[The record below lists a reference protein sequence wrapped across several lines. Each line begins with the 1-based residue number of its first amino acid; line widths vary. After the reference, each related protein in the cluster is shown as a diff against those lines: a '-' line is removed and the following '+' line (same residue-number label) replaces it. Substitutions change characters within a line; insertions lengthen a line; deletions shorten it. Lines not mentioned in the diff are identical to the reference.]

1 MEIFAPGMAFKG
13 LVGAF
18 QIEGEK
24 RNELSYSV
32 LYAECVHRSMEHV
45 FFLEYE

>member
-24 RNELSYSV
+24 RNELSYPV
-32 LYAECVHRSMEHV
+32 LYAACYSADLLGR
-45 FFLEYE
+45 YAIG